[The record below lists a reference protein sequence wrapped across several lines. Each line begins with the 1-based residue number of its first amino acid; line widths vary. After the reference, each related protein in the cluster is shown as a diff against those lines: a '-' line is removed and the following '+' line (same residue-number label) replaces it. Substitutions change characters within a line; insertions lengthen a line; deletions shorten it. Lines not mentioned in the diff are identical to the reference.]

1 MKLHAVRDG
10 ANEDVL
16 CQRPQFLSQENDMIS
31 RRSALIVVAGA
42 ALSGGVYAQDQVTDG
57 RSPGSLAFKI
67 TPLPV
72 KSDADDLALMASYGE
87 GDDETKFAIELKSES
102 HGMFRHVTGGPR
114 PTHFLSE
121 LGKALEAS
129 DLRLSDAKQDTLAF
143 DIAFLGPSTIRSSG
157 GGFGGGPGDWYTTK
171 IFLGQDQAEVYFNF
185 NLVSGE
191 AEFSIKDESY
201 GNDVLSELSKVI
213 W

>member
-1 MKLHAVRDG
+1 
-10 ANEDVL
+10 
-16 CQRPQFLSQENDMIS
+16 MIT
-31 RRSALIVVAGA
+31 RRSALIVFAGA
-42 ALSGGVYAQDQVTDG
+42 VLSGGVYAQDQVSDG
-57 RSPGSLAFKI
+57 RPPGSLAFKI
-67 TPLPV
+67 TRPPA
-72 KSDADDLALMASYGE
+72 KSDADVLALMASYGG

-102 HGMFRHVTGGPR
+102 HGMFRHVSGGPR
-114 PTHFLSE
+114 PTRFLSE

-129 DLRLSDAKQDTLAF
+129 DVRLSDAKQNTLEF
-143 DIAFLGPSTIRSSG
+143 DIAFLGPPTIRSPG

-171 IFLGQDQAEVYFNF
+171 IFLGQDQAEVYLNF

-201 GNDVLSELSKVI
+201 GDAVLSELSKVI

>member
-1 MKLHAVRDG
+1 
-10 ANEDVL
+10 
-16 CQRPQFLSQENDMIS
+16 MIT
-31 RRSALIVVAGA
+31 RRSVLMVFASAVF
-42 ALSGGVYAQDQVTDG
+42 SGSLYAQDQVADG
-57 RSPGSLAFKI
+57 RPPVSLPFKI

-72 KSDADDLALMASYGE
+72 KSNADDLALMASYGQ
-87 GDDETKFAIELKSES
+87 GDDETKFVIELHSES
-102 HGMFRHVTGGPR
+102 HGTFRHVTGGPR
-114 PTHFLSE
+114 PTRFLSA

-129 DLRLSDAKQDTLAF
+129 DLRFSDVKQDTLEF
-143 DIAFLGPSTIRSSG
+143 DIAFLGPATVRSSG

-201 GNDVLSELSKVI
+201 GDDVVSELSKVI